1 MTRVKFS
8 ALVGSVLV
16 ALSTIDIVA
25 DQTLIPIG
33 SVWRYNDSGT
43 DLGTAWRAAAY
54 NDTGWAAGPAQLGY
68 GDGDEATVIS
78 YGTSPTNRRI
88 TYYFRRQFTVSSPAA
103 FSGLNLRYVRDDG
116 AVIYLNG
123 TEVVRSNLPSGTI
136 SYNTLATTAIG
147 NADESAWN
155 SAPLDPSLLVA
166 GTNTIAVEIH
176 QQSATSSDVSFDLEL
191 VGTEAQAAPP
201 SVSLLS
207 PADGGTTNSAN
218 VTFRAAASAA
228 AGLSS
233 ATLYVGGPLQS
244 AVFSGPAQVEDA
256 QITADT
262 PTAASGGSAAI
273 NVDGLTP
280 HAHGLLKFPTLIG
293 GGASQVPAG
302 ASIDSAVLQLN
313 CTNFGNMMRIYR
325 LTQSWNENE
334 ATWNQRSVGAA
345 WGAPGADGT
354 ASRVSTYVNG
364 DCTVTGLRNIDITS
378 VVQEW
383 SNGSPNYG
391 VVVTDTGTD
400 GIDFDS
406 SESANSPVL
415 TVQYRSNQ
423 TPVATQSMSGT
434 SAEVSFTTTLAQD
447 QTYSWNVRVT
457 DTLGRQA
464 WAAADFSVS
473 RDSLAPDE
481 PVLVSP
487 PDSAT
492 GIPTAPTLSARVTD
506 PGGGPLTARVSLRR
520 TPAEE
525 FTIIALPDTQHYS
538 EAYPAIFT
546 AQTQWIVNNRDAR
559 NIVFVT
565 HEGDIVE
572 HYNLVTEWER
582 ANTSMSLL
590 EAANIPIGMGPG
602 NHDQPTTLYNQYF
615 PYTRFQGR
623 PYYGG
628 HYQDKNDNN
637 YQLFSGGGMDFVI
650 VHLEFCPPVAAVTWA
665 ASIMAAYPDR
675 IGMMTTHG
683 YLNEAAQ
690 RTVSGCTS
698 TQYLWDQLAVPS
710 PNLRF
715 MLSGHVHD
723 ESRRTDTVGSRT
735 VFQML
740 ADYQDRASGGEGWL
754 RILRFVPADD
764 KVYVQTY
771 SPWLNAFET
780 DANSA
785 FTLDFPMGGAF
796 EDAGTVTVP
805 NGSDAAMPLTGLD
818 PNTSYEW
825 QMTVTNGS
833 GHTRTGPRWTFTT
846 GAGGA
851 VNQPPSA
858 TPQSITVGEDGS
870 AFVTLGGSDPEGNPL
885 SYAVVSGPAHGT
897 LSGAVPALTYHPAA
911 NYSGSDSFTFRVNDG
926 QLDSTAAT
934 VAIGVQAVNDAPV
947 AVGES
952 YSVQSG
958 STLTIAAPGLLGN
971 DTDIDSAGLTAALNA
986 APAHGALTLS
996 ANGAFSYVPAPGYSG
1011 PDTFSYVVTDGGLSS
1026 APATVNL
1033 TVTAPPPP
1041 PPPAPVISASFN
1053 ANADGFTYADDRF
1066 RGTTQPSYAS
1076 GTRVASGGFAGGA
1089 LQVVVGGVNKQTVAG
1104 MSGGWTRTFTLSGS
1118 ATLHADIP
1126 LQHERGARLRKRRP
1140 QSGARQPRRHA
1151 QGRLAQRLRGAGRGQ
1166 RQRRR
1171 RDRDRLATGDDSPR
1185 HAALRYAHAH
1195 DRRLQQQEGRQVGVD
1210 NDPDR
1215 RRHRRT
1221 IGASSRRADT
1231 GGGTGGA
1238 SAGPLGT
1245 HPAGCGRV
1253 APTSRRL
1260 TAGR

>member
-1 MTRVKFS
+1 MTRLRFG
-8 ALVGSVLV
+8 ALVGSLLV
-16 ALSTIDIVA
+16 AFLTTHVVA
-25 DQTLIPIG
+25 DQTLIPSG
-33 SVWRYNDSGT
+33 SIWRYNDSGT
-43 DLGTAWRAAAY
+43 DLGTAWRTGAY
-54 NDTGWAAGPAQLGY
+54 NDAGWTTGPAQLGY
-68 GDGDEATVIS
+68 GDGDESTVIS
-78 YGTSPTNRRI
+78 YGTSATNKRI
-88 TYYFRRQFTVSSPAA
+88 TYYFRRQFTVTSPAA
-103 FSGLNLRYVRDDG
+103 FSALNLRYVRDDG

-136 SYNTLATTAIG
+136 DYNTLATTAIG

-155 SAPLDPSLLVA
+155 SAPLDPALLVA

-176 QQSATSSDVSFDLEL
+176 QQSATSTDVSFDLEL

-207 PADGGTTNSAN
+207 PADGGVTNSAN
-218 VTFRAAASAA
+218 TTFRATAGAA

-233 ATLYVGGPLQS
+233 ATLYIGGPLQS

-262 PTAASGGSAAI
+262 PTVANGSGAVI
-273 NVDGLTP
+273 NVDGQTP
-280 HAHGLLKFPTLIG
+280 HAHGLLRFPTLIG
-293 GGASQVPAG
+293 SGAGQVPGGASI
-302 ASIDSAVLQLN
+302 SSAVLQLN

-334 ATWNQRSVGAA
+334 ATWNQRAAGLA

-364 DCTVTGLRNIDITS
+364 DCTATGLRSIDVTS

-383 SNGSPNYG
+383 SNGAANFG
-391 VVVTDTGTD
+391 VVLTDTGTD

-415 TVQYRSNQ
+415 TVQYRGSQ
-423 TPVATQSMSGT
+423 TAVETQSISGT

-447 QTYSWNVRVT
+447 QPYSWNVRVT

-464 WAAADFSVS
+464 WAPADFSVT

-487 PDSAT
+487 SDSAT
-492 GIPTAPTLSARVTD
+492 GIPTTPTVSARVTS
-506 PGGGPLTARVSLRR
+506 PGGGLLTARVSLRR

-525 FTIIALPDTQHYS
+525 FTIVVLPDTQHYS

-565 HEGDIVE
+565 HEGDVVE

-582 ANTSMSLL
+582 ANTSMTLL
-590 EAANIPIGMGPG
+590 DAANIPYGVGPG

-665 ASIMAAYPDR
+665 ASVMAAHPDR
-675 IGMMTTHG
+675 IGIMTTHG
-683 YLNEAAQ
+683 YLNESAQ

-710 PNLRF
+710 ANLRF

-723 ESRRTDTVGSRT
+723 ESRRTDTVGGRT

-796 EDAGTVTVP
+796 EDAGEVTVP
-805 NGSDAAMPLTGLD
+805 SGSDAAVSLSGLE
-818 PNTSYEW
+818 PHTSYEW
-825 QMTVTNGS
+825 QMTVTSAS
-833 GHTRTGPRWTFTT
+833 GRSRTGPRWTFTT
-846 GAGGA
+846 GAGGV

-858 TPQSITVGEDGS
+858 TAQSVTVAEDGS
-870 AFVTLGGSDPEGNPL
+870 AFITLSGSDPELNPL

-897 LSGAVPALTYHPAA
+897 LSGVAPTLAYQPGS
-911 NYSGSDSFTFRVNDG
+911 NYSGSDSFTFKVNDG
-926 QLDSTAAT
+926 QHDSAAAT
-934 VAIGVQAVNDAPV
+934 VAITVQAVNDAPV

-958 STLTIAAPGLLGN
+958 STLAIAAPGLLAN
-971 DTDIDSAGLTAALNA
+971 DTDVDSGGLTVALNS
-986 APAHGALTLS
+986 APAHGALTLN
-996 ANGAFSYVPAPGYSG
+996 ANGAFSYVPTPGYSG
-1011 PDTFSYVVTDGGLSS
+1011 LDVFSYVVTDGGLSS
-1026 APATVNL
+1026 APASVSL

-1041 PPPAPVISASFN
+1041 PPPAPIISASFN
-1053 ANADGFTYADDRF
+1053 TNADSFTYTDNQF
-1066 RGTTQPSYAS
+1066 RGTTQGSYAS
-1076 GTRVASGGFAGGA
+1076 GSRVSSGGFTGGA
-1089 LQVVVGGVNKQTVAG
+1089 LQVQVGGVNNQTITG
-1104 MSGGWTRTFTLSGS
+1104 MSGGWTRTFSLNAP
-1118 ATLHADIP
+1118 ATLTLTFRYNLNAGADYESTDLSQVLASVNGSLKGLSP
-1126 LQHERGARLRKRRP
+1126 NDYVAQVAGNGNGGA
-1140 QSGARQPRRHA
+1140 AI
-1151 QGRLAQRLRGAGRGQ
+1151 
-1166 RQRRR
+1166 
-1171 RDRDRLATGDDSPR
+1171 ATGWQ
-1185 HAALRYAHAH
+1185 L
-1195 DRRLQQQEGRQVGVD
+1195 V
-1210 NDPDR
+1210 
-1215 RRHRRT
+1215 T
-1221 IGASSRRADT
+1221 I
-1231 GGGTGGA
+1231 
-1238 SAGPLGT
+1238 PLGT
-1245 HPAGCGRV
+1245 LPAGGH
-1253 APTSRRL
+1253 TLTIGGYNSQKNSRSEMTTIL
-1260 TAGR
+1260 IDDVTVGP